1 MCKRLLY
8 RGRDF
13 GIKQEKGFSMDHFEL
28 VSQYKPTFII
38 VRNKTLT
45 AQVYSEFK
53 AFFSYN
59 AVEYIVS

>member
-1 MCKRLLY
+1 
-8 RGRDF
+8 
-13 GIKQEKGFSMDHFEL
+13 MDHFEL